1 MFEARRH
8 HSGIRDTPEEEANV
22 IGFLLSR
29 SQCFPLPL
37 RRSGRRPTRCPG
49 DVEFTA
55 QGSPEDT
62 FRQLQNDWR
71 DAVVKQDAA
80 TLERAHAP
88 QLRLVHCAVS
98 RAFKC

>member
-88 QLRLVHCAVS
+88 HSVLFTAQFLEP
-98 RAFKC
+98 FKC

>member
-37 RRSGRRPTRCPG
+37 RRSGRRPTRRPG

-71 DAVVKQDAA
+71 DAVVKKAA
-80 TLERAHAP
+80 ASAGPRTCPATP
-88 QLRLVHCAVS
+88 SCSLRSFSSLQV
-98 RAFKC
+98 